1 MVDLRQRFA
10 DTRNDLAVLLWRN
23 GLQGRVQQW
32 IDPLV
37 RAMCIDPPLDALE
50 RSTKKSKMGNFYK
63 KILSVILSEIEDNI
77 DMTGCR
83 EYLDESVRS

>member
-1 MVDLRQRFA
+1 MGVMQDRVYQSPVRDMVDLRQRFA

-50 RSTKKSKMGNFYK
+50 RSTKKIKNGKLLQENFVSNLK
-63 KILSVILSEIEDNI
+63 RN
-77 DMTGCR
+77 
-83 EYLDESVRS
+83 